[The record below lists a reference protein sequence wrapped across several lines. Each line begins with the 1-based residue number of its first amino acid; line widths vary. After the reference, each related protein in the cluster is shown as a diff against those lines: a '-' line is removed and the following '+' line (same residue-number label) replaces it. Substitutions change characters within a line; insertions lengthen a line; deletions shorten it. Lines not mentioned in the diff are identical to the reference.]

1 LGDGDEYNI
10 FNTSIMDRDLK
21 KPNESGRNNYKTIG
35 ELQMMQSTM
44 TTASQIIGNK
54 FKEVLK
60 MKLSY
65 EWKKIYRILSM
76 QDA

>member
-1 LGDGDEYNI
+1 
-10 FNTSIMDRDLK
+10 
-21 KPNESGRNNYKTIG
+21 
-35 ELQMMQSTM
+35 MMHSTM
-44 TTASQIIGNK
+44 TSASQMNAANK

>member
-1 LGDGDEYNI
+1 
-10 FNTSIMDRDLK
+10 MDRDLK

-35 ELQMMQSTM
+35 EQQLMHSTV
-44 TTASQIIGNK
+44 TSASQMNGNK

>member
-1 LGDGDEYNI
+1 
-10 FNTSIMDRDLK
+10 MDRDIK
-21 KPNESGRNNYKTIG
+21 KPNESGRNNYKTLG
-35 ELQMMQSTM
+35 EQHLMHSTV
-44 TTASQIIGNK
+44 TSASQMNGKK

-76 QDA
+76 EDA

>member
-1 LGDGDEYNI
+1 
-10 FNTSIMDRDLK
+10 MDRDLK
-21 KPNESGRNNYKTIG
+21 KPNESGRNNYRTIG
-35 ELQMMQSTM
+35 EQHSTM
-44 TTASQIIGNK
+44 TSFSQMNGIK

>member
-1 LGDGDEYNI
+1 
-10 FNTSIMDRDLK
+10 MDRDLK
-21 KPNESGRNNYKTIG
+21 KPNESGRNNYRTVG
-35 ELQMMQSTM
+35 EQQMMQSTM
-44 TTASQIIGNK
+44 TSASQMNGIK